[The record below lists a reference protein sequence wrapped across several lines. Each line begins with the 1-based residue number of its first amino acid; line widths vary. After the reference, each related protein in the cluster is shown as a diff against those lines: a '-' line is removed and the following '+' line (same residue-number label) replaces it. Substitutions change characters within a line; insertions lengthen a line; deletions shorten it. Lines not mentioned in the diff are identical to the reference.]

1 MLEQISIPK
10 DEDNSLNDVNCS
22 SIMISNDTRANN
34 YVENL
39 RSRTLNQVKLKIETD
54 VKNIISEKT

>member
-22 SIMISNDTRANN
+22 SIMISSDSRPNN

-39 RSRTLNQVKLKIETD
+39 RSKTLNQIKLKIELEET
-54 VKNIISEKT
+54 NEKT